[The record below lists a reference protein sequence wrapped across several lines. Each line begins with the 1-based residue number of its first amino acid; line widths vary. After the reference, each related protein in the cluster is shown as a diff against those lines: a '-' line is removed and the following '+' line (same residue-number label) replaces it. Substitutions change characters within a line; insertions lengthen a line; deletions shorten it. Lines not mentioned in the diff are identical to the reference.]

1 MLSAPGECC
10 DSAKSS
16 GPAAGSPDRRVRR
29 HGPEL
34 EMLTEA
40 TGKHVPELLSDV
52 RGAIEKS

>member
-16 GPAAGSPDRRVRR
+16 GPAASGPDRRFRR

-40 TGKHVPELLSDV
+40 TGKHVAELLSDV